1 MINLEKVNTK
11 RSRFKTRINN
21 TVYIGVKLNDFG
33 RVDVVFFLDKKDVVI
48 FKNEKCIMTSDLVD
62 ENLLNQLMDAI
73 YRVHCH
79 RIEDVVQIL
88 GLTFSREDFERSFG
102 ISVQELEKR
111 TEALMKSMNGE
122 QSDIEKLRTEKSEQN
137 KLMLRDNLFKLNR
150 LMGKA
155 IEELEKRLECKPNEI
170 IKICRSFKPIFNI
183 LNSIN
188 SIKKIKV
195 YLAEEQRPYS
205 TNHYKIGMTT
215 QQTVEDRMNPTDNP
229 YGLNYICF
237 VEYSANNGFNLEKTL
252 QEFFKFYSTKKIKSS
267 GSSEWFY
274 FKNRKSII
282 KHFKKISSVLC
293 DKYDCSFEIITN
305 Q

>member
-1 MINLEKVNTK
+1 MGLPKRLTEKQIKFAHELVTNDGKINGKEAAMAAGYSQDRASVTASELQNVN
-11 RSRFKTRINN
+11 
-21 TVYIGVKLNDFG
+21 VYP
-33 RVDVVFFLDKKDVVI
+33 
-48 FKNEKCIMTSDLVD
+48 LVC
-62 ENLLNQLMDAI
+62 E
-73 YRVHCH
+73 Y
-79 RIEDVVQIL
+79 
-88 GLTFSREDFERSFG
+88 
-102 ISVQELEKR
+102 
-111 TEALMKSMNGE
+111 
-122 QSDIEKLRTEKSEQN
+122 IEKLRTEKSEQN

-155 IEELEKRLECKPNEI
+155 IDILDKRLECKPGEV

-188 SIKKIKV
+188 SVKKIKV

-215 QQTVEDRMNPTDNP
+215 QQSVEDRMNPTDNP

-237 VEYSANNGFNLEKTL
+237 VEYSVNNGFNLEKTL

-274 FKNRKSII
+274 FQNRKSII

-293 DKYDCSFEIITN
+293 NKYDCNFEIVTN

>member
-1 MINLEKVNTK
+1 M
-11 RSRFKTRINN
+11 
-21 TVYIGVKLNDFG
+21 YP
-33 RVDVVFFLDKKDVVI
+33 
-48 FKNEKCIMTSDLVD
+48 LVC
-62 ENLLNQLMDAI
+62 E
-73 YRVHCH
+73 Y
-79 RIEDVVQIL
+79 
-88 GLTFSREDFERSFG
+88 
-102 ISVQELEKR
+102 
-111 TEALMKSMNGE
+111 
-122 QSDIEKLRTEKSEQN
+122 IEKLRKEKSEQN
-137 KLMLRDNLFKLNR
+137 KLVLRDNLFKLNR

-155 IEELEKRLECKPNEI
+155 LEELEKRLECKPNEI

-183 LNSIN
+183 LNTIN

-237 VEYSANNGFNLEKTL
+237 IEYEPYKGFNLEKTL

-282 KHFKKISSVLC
+282 KHFKKISSILC
-293 DKYDCSFEIITN
+293 NKYDCNFQLITN